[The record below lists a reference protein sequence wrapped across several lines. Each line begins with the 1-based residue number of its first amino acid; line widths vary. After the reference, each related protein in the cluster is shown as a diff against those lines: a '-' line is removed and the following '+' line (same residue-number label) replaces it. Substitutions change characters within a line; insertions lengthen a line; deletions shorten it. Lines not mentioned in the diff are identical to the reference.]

1 MTEDGFKMKE
11 DIDTAMAAEWC
22 KANNLQLIITS
33 GGGTRK
39 DTGYKPMYKKVFDE
53 MKKLERKK

>member
-1 MTEDGFKMKE
+1 MKE

-53 MKKLERKK
+53 MKQLERKK